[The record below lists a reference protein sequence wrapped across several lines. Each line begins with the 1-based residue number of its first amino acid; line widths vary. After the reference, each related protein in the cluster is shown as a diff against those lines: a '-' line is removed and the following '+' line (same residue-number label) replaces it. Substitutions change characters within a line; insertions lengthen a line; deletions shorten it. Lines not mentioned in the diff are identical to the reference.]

1 MAKKKEEKEEVVVR
15 QEKRSF
21 EYDGKKYAVRRPKV
35 EHVKQGNELRAQTF
49 NQALQEG
56 DLLRD
61 QLDNELRKR
70 ELWNDERENQYQ
82 ELRKKVID
90 GEFTLK
96 KGGIKLAEAKDI
108 ALEMSRARNGMV
120 SMLSGRSDLDS
131 ITCEGKAD
139 SARFNF
145 LFASCLVYD
154 ESDEVYFKEGFD
166 EYMANQDDPIAVL
179 GATEFFYLM
188 SGTEDVDSQLPEN
201 KFLKSFEFVDNNYRL
216 IDKDGKLVD
225 IEGNHIDEN
234 GNLVEWISDD
244 ECIFVDITGRKVT
257 KTGEWDVEFSPF
269 LDDDGNPVVK
279 GDPKAEA
286 EAEAEEEAEEKPKPK
301 RKPRKKVVKEVD
313 QAEES
318 EPEKQEE
325 SEEEPEP
332 EEDSEEASE

>member
-1 MAKKKEEKEEVVVR
+1 MATDKENKEEADVR
-15 QEKRSF
+15 KEKRPF
-21 EYDGKKYAVRRPKV
+21 KYDDKKYAVRRPRV
-35 EHVKQGNELRAQTF
+35 EDVKQANELRAKTF

-70 ELWNDERENQYQ
+70 ELWNDEREDQYQ

-120 SMLSGRSDLDS
+120 SMLSGRSELDS

-145 LFASCLVYD
+145 LFARCLVYD
-154 ESDEVYFKEGFD
+154 ENEEVYFKEGFD
-166 EYMANQDDPIAVL
+166 EYMANQDDPVAIL

-201 KFLKSFEFVDNNYRL
+201 KFLKSFEFVDNSYRL
-216 IDKDGKLVD
+216 IDKGGKLVD
-225 IEGNHIDEN
+225 VEGNHIDEN
-234 GNLVEWISDD
+234 GNLVEWINDD
-244 ECIFVDITGRKVT
+244 EYIFVDITGRKVT
-257 KTGEWDVEFSPF
+257 KSGEWDVEFSPF
-269 LDDDGNPVVK
+269 LDENGEPVTKEENKVEV
-279 GDPKAEA
+279 EA
-286 EAEAEEEAEEKPKPK
+286 KEKPKPK
-301 RKPRKKVVKEVD
+301 RKSRKKAVEEAK
-313 QAEES
+313 QAD
-318 EPEKQEE
+318 EPELEKQEQ
-325 SEEEPEP
+325 SEEEPESK
-332 EEDSEEASE
+332 EDSEEASE

>member
-1 MAKKKEEKEEVVVR
+1 MAKAKEKTEELEVR
-15 QEKRSF
+15 KDKRPF
-21 EYDGKKYAVRRPKV
+21 EYNGKKYAVRRPKV
-35 EHVKQGNELRAQTF
+35 EDVKLANELRAKTF

-70 ELWNDERENQYQ
+70 ELWNDEREGQYQ
-82 ELRKKVID
+82 GLRKKVID

-108 ALEMSRARNGMV
+108 ALEMSKSRSEMV

-154 ESDEVYFKEGFD
+154 ENDEVYFKGGFD
-166 EYMANQDDPIAVL
+166 EYMANQDDPVAVL

-234 GNLVEWISDD
+234 GNLVEWTSDD

-269 LDDDGNPVVK
+269 LDDDGKPVVK
-279 GDPKAEA
+279 EEA
-286 EAEAEEEAEEKPKPK
+286 KAEEEAEDKPKPK
-301 RKPRKKVVKEVD
+301 PKKKPRKKVVKEVD
-313 QAEES
+313 QVEEP

-325 SEEEPEP
+325 PEEEPEP

>member
-1 MAKKKEEKEEVVVR
+1 MANNEEDLR
-15 QEKRSF
+15 QDKRSF
-21 EYDGKKYAVRRPKV
+21 EYRDKKYAVRRPRV
-35 EHVKQGNELRAQTF
+35 EDVKQANELRAKTF

-70 ELWNDERENQYQ
+70 ELWNDEREDQYQ
-82 ELRKKVID
+82 GLRKKVID

-108 ALEMSRARNGMV
+108 ALEMSKSRNGMV

-145 LFASCLVYD
+145 LFSRCLVYD
-154 ESDEVYFKEGFD
+154 ENEEVYFKEGFD
-166 EYMANQDDPIAVL
+166 EYMANQDDPVAIL

-201 KFLKSFEFVDNNYRL
+201 KFLKSFEFVDKSYRL
-216 IDKDGKLVD
+216 IDKDGKLID

-234 GNLVEWISDD
+234 GNLVEWTSDD
-244 ECIFVDITGRKVT
+244 ECIFIDITGRKVT
-257 KTGEWDVEFSPF
+257 KSGEWDVEFSPF
-269 LDDDGNPVVK
+269 LDDDGEPVIK
-279 GDPKAEA
+279 EEA
-286 EAEAEEEAEEKPKPK
+286 KTEEEAEDKPKPK
-301 RKPRKKVVKEVD
+301 RKSRKKVVKKAS
-313 QAEES
+313 QAEEP
-318 EPEKQEE
+318 EPEKQEQP
-325 SEEEPEP
+325 EEEPEP
-332 EEDSEEASE
+332 KEDSEETSE

>member
-1 MAKKKEEKEEVVVR
+1 MANNEEDLR
-15 QEKRSF
+15 QDKRSF
-21 EYDGKKYAVRRPKV
+21 EYRDKKYAVRRPRV
-35 EHVKQGNELRAQTF
+35 EDVKQANELRAKTF

-82 ELRKKVID
+82 LFRKKVID

-108 ALEMSRARNGMV
+108 ALEMSKSRNSMV

-145 LFASCLVYD
+145 LFSRCLVYD
-154 ESDEVYFKEGFD
+154 ENEEVYFKEGFD
-166 EYMANQDDPIAVL
+166 EYMANQDDPIAIL

-201 KFLKSFEFVDNNYRL
+201 KFLKSFEFVDKSYRL
-216 IDKDGKLVD
+216 IDKDGKLID

-234 GNLVEWISDD
+234 GNLVEWINDD
-244 ECIFVDITGRKVT
+244 EYIFVDITGRKVT
-257 KTGEWDVEFSPF
+257 KSGEWDVEFSPF
-269 LDDDGNPVVK
+269 LDDDGEPVIK
-279 GDPKAEA
+279 EEA
-286 EAEAEEEAEEKPKPK
+286 KEEAKAEEEAEDKPKPK
-301 RKPRKKVVKEVD
+301 RKSRKKVVKKDSQV
-313 QAEES
+313 EEP
-318 EPEKQEE
+318 EPEKQEQPEEE
-325 SEEEPEP
+325 SEPK
-332 EEDSEEASE
+332 EDSEETSE

>member
-1 MAKKKEEKEEVVVR
+1 MAKAKEKKSEANARKD
-15 QEKRSF
+15 KRPF

-35 EHVKQGNELRAQTF
+35 EDVKLANELRAKTF

-82 ELRKKVID
+82 GLRKKVID

-108 ALEMSRARNGMV
+108 ALEMSRSRNEMV

-154 ESDEVYFKEGFD
+154 ENDEVYFKGGFD
-166 EYMANQDDPIAVL
+166 EYMANQDDPVAVL

-201 KFLKSFEFVDNNYRL
+201 KFLKSFEFVDNDYRL
-216 IDKDGKLVD
+216 IDKGGKLVD
-225 IEGNHIDEN
+225 AEGNHIDEN

-269 LDDDGNPVVK
+269 LDDDGNPVIK
-279 GDPKAEA
+279 EEPKA
-286 EAEAEEEAEEKPKPK
+286 EAEAEEEAEDKPKPK
-301 RKPRKKVVKEVD
+301 PKPRKKATK
-313 QAEES
+313 AEEP

-325 SEEEPEP
+325 PEEEPEP

>member
-1 MAKKKEEKEEVVVR
+1 MAKTKEKNEELEAR
-15 QEKRSF
+15 KEKRPF
-21 EYDGKKYAVRRPKV
+21 KYDDKKYAVRRPKV
-35 EHVKQGNELRAQTF
+35 EDVKLANELRAKTF

-70 ELWNDERENQYQ
+70 ELWNDEREDQYQ
-82 ELRKKVID
+82 GLRKKVID

-108 ALEMSRARNGMV
+108 ALEMSRARNEMV

-154 ESDEVYFKEGFD
+154 ENDEVYFKGGFD
-166 EYMANQDDPIAVL
+166 EYMANQDDPVAVL

-201 KFLKSFEFVDNNYRL
+201 KFLKSFEFVDNDYRL
-216 IDKDGKLVD
+216 IDKGGKLVD
-225 IEGNHIDEN
+225 AEGNHIDEN

-269 LDDDGNPVVK
+269 LDDDGNPVTK
-279 GDPKAEA
+279 EEPKA
-286 EAEAEEEAEEKPKPK
+286 EAEAEEEAEDKPKPK
-301 RKPRKKVVKEVD
+301 PKPRKKATK
-313 QAEES
+313 AEEP

-325 SEEEPEP
+325 PEEEPEP

>member
-1 MAKKKEEKEEVVVR
+1 MAKAKEKTEELEVR
-15 QEKRSF
+15 KDKRPF
-21 EYDGKKYAVRRPKV
+21 EYNGKKYAVRRPKV
-35 EHVKQGNELRAQTF
+35 EDVKLANELRAKTF

-70 ELWNDERENQYQ
+70 ELWNDEREGQYQ
-82 ELRKKVID
+82 GLRKKVID

-108 ALEMSRARNGMV
+108 ALEMAKSRSEMV

-154 ESDEVYFKEGFD
+154 ENEEVYFTEGFD
-166 EYMANQDDPIAVL
+166 EYMANQDDPVAIL

-201 KFLKSFEFVDNNYRL
+201 KFLKSFEFVDNSYRL
-216 IDKDGKLVD
+216 IDKEGKLVD
-225 IEGNHIDEN
+225 VEGNHIDEN
-234 GNLVEWISDD
+234 GNLVEWINDD
-244 ECIFVDITGRKVT
+244 EYIFVDITGRKVT
-257 KTGEWDVEFSPF
+257 KSGEWDVEFSPF
-269 LDDDGNPVVK
+269 LDDDGKPVTK
-279 GDPKAEA
+279 EEA
-286 EAEAEEEAEEKPKPK
+286 KAEEEAEEKPKPK
-301 RKPRKKVVKEVD
+301 RKPRKKVAKAVD
-313 QAEES
+313 QVEEP
-318 EPEKQEE
+318 EPEKQEQP
-325 SEEEPEP
+325 EEEPEP

>member
-1 MAKKKEEKEEVVVR
+1 MAKKKEKTEELEAR
-15 QEKRSF
+15 KDKRPF
-21 EYDGKKYAVRRPKV
+21 EYNGKKYAVRRPKV
-35 EHVKQGNELRAQTF
+35 EDVKLANELRAKTF

-70 ELWNDERENQYQ
+70 ELWNDEREDQYQ
-82 ELRKKVID
+82 GLRKKVID

-108 ALEMSRARNGMV
+108 ALEMSKSRSEMV

-154 ESDEVYFKEGFD
+154 ETEEVYFTEGFD
-166 EYMANQDDPIAVL
+166 EYMANQDDPVAIL

-201 KFLKSFEFVDNNYRL
+201 KFLKSFEFVDNSYRL
-216 IDKDGKLVD
+216 IDKEGKLVD
-225 IEGNHIDEN
+225 VEGNHIDEN
-234 GNLVEWISDD
+234 GNLVEWINDD
-244 ECIFVDITGRKVT
+244 EYIFVDITGRKVT
-257 KTGEWDVEFSPF
+257 KSGEWDVEFSPF
-269 LDDDGNPVVK
+269 LDDDGKPVIK
-279 GDPKAEA
+279 EEA
-286 EAEAEEEAEEKPKPK
+286 KAEEEAEEKPKPK
-301 RKPRKKVVKEVD
+301 RKPRKKVVKAVD

-318 EPEKQEE
+318 EPEKQEQP
-325 SEEEPEP
+325 EEEPEP